1 MNYHVEHHMYPAVP
15 YYNLPKLR
23 KAIENE
29 LPIATRGLIATWRE
43 VFKILK
49 RQKQNPE
56 YYAEL
61 VYPSGSL
68 NNS

>member
-23 KAIENE
+23 KAIEDD
-29 LPIATRGLIATWRE
+29 LPITTRGLITTWRE

-49 RQKQNPE
+49 RQKQDPE

-61 VYPSGSL
+61 VYPSEPL
-68 NNS
+68 RNS